1 MDKSRQPH
9 TTASR
14 TKPLRVGYVPL
25 VDCAPLVMAKE
36 LGLFARYGIEVA
48 LSREPGWATI
58 RDKIIF
64 GELEAAH
71 AVPGMP
77 FAVTLGL
84 GSVAC
89 DCVSGLVLNLHGNA
103 ITLSHELWSR
113 GVRDARTLR
122 EFLDRTRRERTLTFG
137 VVFPFST
144 HNFLLRHWLAS
155 ADINPDRDVRLAVVP
170 PPQMF
175 SNLRSGNLD
184 GYCVGEPWNSAAVR
198 SRAGW
203 IAATSLEL
211 APMHPEKVLLAR
223 RKFAEER
230 ADEHIRLIAALLDAC
245 AWCDEP
251 EHRAQVA
258 ATLARPE
265 YLNTPAASL
274 EPSLCGPFDFGHGRS
289 GTARD
294 FHIFHRHDANEPSLE
309 KAGWIL
315 SQLLNAGVVRD
326 PLLLRTPA
334 ARRVF
339 RPETYLAAQKLRR
352 SPNRHE
358 NEKPDTKTALA
369 LSA

>member
-1 MDKSRQPH
+1 MGKSRQPH
-9 TTASR
+9 TTTAR
-14 TKPLRVGYVPL
+14 RKPLRVGFVPL
-25 VDCAPLVMAKE
+25 VDCAPLVVAKE
-36 LGLFARYGIEVA
+36 LGFYARYGLDVT
-48 LSREPGWATI
+48 LRREPGWATI

-89 DCVSGLVLNLHGNA
+89 DCISALVLNLHGNA
-103 ITLSHELWSR
+103 ITLSNELWSR
-113 GVRDARTLR
+113 GVRDARSLR
-122 EFLDRTRRERTLTFG
+122 EFLERTRRERTLAFG

-155 ADINPDRDVRLAVVP
+155 AGINPDRDVRLVVVP

-175 SNLRSGNLD
+175 SNLKSGNLD

-211 APMHPEKVLLAR
+211 APMHPEKVLIAR

-230 ADEHIRLIAALLDAC
+230 ADEHTRLIAALLDAC

-251 EHRAQVA
+251 ENRAQVA
-258 ATLARPE
+258 ATLARSE
-265 YLNTPAASL
+265 YLNAPVASL

-289 GTARD
+289 GPARD
-294 FHIFHRHDANEPSLE
+294 FHSFHRHDANEPSLE

-326 PLLLRTPA
+326 PLLLRTAA

-339 RPETYLAAQKLRR
+339 QPDTYLAAHKFRR
-352 SPNRHE
+352 PPNRHE
-358 NEKPDTKTALA
+358 NETPPTQPLIALGA
-369 LSA
+369 